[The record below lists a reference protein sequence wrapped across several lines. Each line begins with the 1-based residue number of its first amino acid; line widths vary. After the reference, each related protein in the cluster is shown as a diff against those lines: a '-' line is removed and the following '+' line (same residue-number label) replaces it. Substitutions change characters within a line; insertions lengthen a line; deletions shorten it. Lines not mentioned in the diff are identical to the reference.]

1 MKMIIGVENT
11 FEADYMY
18 VTLCNLIET
27 LGNELYIYKVEPC
40 NIHFDSA
47 FIHNEALLLFLFD
60 SCIKETIR

>member
-27 LGNELYIYKVEPC
+27 LGNELQIYKVEPC
-40 NIHFDSA
+40 NINFDSA